1 MVTKPSFQSVTEISE
16 KARLLLPELY
26 FQAWSA
32 EQLCSSVSEAE
43 KVLHFD
49 PNFSFVGVDEET
61 DSPFSLLN
69 TLPLSLSELHDFI
82 REGITYRHIEDLSRN
97 QHQPIHTDLVLC
109 FSICGKADTRVIYEN
124 QEQSIARF
132 MISQLRS
139 IGVPVYVYTRKK
151 SVDMHIHLGANLTP
165 LAVINN
171 SRPEDI
177 AGEGTNIILQYA

>member
-1 MVTKPSFQSVTEISE
+1 MVTKPAFHSLNEISE
-16 KARLLLPELY
+16 KAKLELPELY
-26 FQAWSA
+26 YKAWSA
-32 EQLCSSVSEAE
+32 EHLCSSITEAE

-49 PNFSFVGVDEET
+49 PNFSFVGIDEET

-69 TLPLSLSELHDFI
+69 TLPLSQSELHDFI

-109 FSICGKADTRVIYEN
+109 FSICGKADTRVMYEN
-124 QEQSIARF
+124 QEQSVARF
-132 MISQLRS
+132 MITQLRS

-151 SVDMHIHLGANLTP
+151 SVDMHIHLGANPTP

-177 AGEGTNIILQYA
+177 AGEGVNIILQYA